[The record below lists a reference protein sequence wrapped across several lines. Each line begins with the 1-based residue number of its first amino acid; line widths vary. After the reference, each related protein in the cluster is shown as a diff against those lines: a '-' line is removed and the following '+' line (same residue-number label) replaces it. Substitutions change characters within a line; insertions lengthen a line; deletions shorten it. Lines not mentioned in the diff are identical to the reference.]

1 MYRLSLITLVAMLGL
16 SEAARAQNPQQTNSP
31 PAQTPAPAPAAG
43 QVPPTAQVESAAQD
57 VQGFLEPFVYDPRG
71 RRDPFK
77 PYGGISMENAP
88 KKPILDPAAPL
99 LVEGKPLQSYDLD
112 QFTLVAVMWDI
123 ITPKAMFLDPRSQI
137 HIVGRDERIGR
148 KNGYIA
154 AIREGEVVVVEQ
166 IKNDQNQ
173 VSYATKVLRIQR

>member
-1 MYRLSLITLVAMLGL
+1 MRLL
-16 SEAARAQNPQQTNSP
+16 SFISFLFLTNVHAQDPNPQ
-31 PAQTPAPAPAAG
+31 AAPAA
-43 QVPPTAQVESAAQD
+43 VPATAPD

-77 PYGGISMENAP
+77 PYGGIQMEGAP
-88 KKPILDPAAPL
+88 TTTPATPVEPL
-99 LVEGKPLQSYDLD
+99 AEGKPLQSFDLD
-112 QFTLVAVMWDI
+112 QFRLVAVMWDVNM
-123 ITPKAMFLDPRSQI
+123 PKAMFMDPRAQI

-166 IKNDQNQ
+166 IKNDDNQ
-173 VSYATKVLRIQR
+173 TSYSTKVLRIQR